1 MDASPE
7 SARRPVAVD
16 LAEYRRVAEDF
27 YDEAYARI
35 RASRDRAWL
44 VAAGCAGIAG
54 LAVAAVVG
62 LTPLKRVDLIPV
74 VVDKTSGEAH
84 VVQEIA
90 KGAVSEQEA
99 VHKADLATYVIARES
114 FDRSLVNHYYA
125 TVATRSDSA
134 VLKPYADQ
142 FQTGVPNSIYT
153 RYAGATRAIEVRGVV
168 LLSPTQGQVRFT
180 ATLLKPNAA
189 AVVED
194 FVATVGFQY
203 VTEGMSL
210 AQRLRN
216 PLGFV
221 VTSYRTD
228 QETLPREDRP

>member
-1 MDASPE
+1 M
-7 SARRPVAVD
+7 RQPVPVD
-16 LAEYRRVAEDF
+16 LAEYRCVAEDF

-44 VAAGCAGIAG
+44 VAAVSAGIAG
-54 LAVAAVVG
+54 LAVTAVVG

-84 VVQEIA
+84 VVQELA

-99 VHKADLATYVIARES
+99 VHKADLASYVIARES
-114 FDRSLVNHYYA
+114 FDRALVNHYYA
-125 TVATRSDSA
+125 TVAARSDSA
-134 VLKPYADQ
+134 VLKSYATQ
-142 FQTGVPNSIYT
+142 FQTGIPDSIYT
-153 RYAGATRAIEVRGVV
+153 RYAGGTRAIDVRGVV
-168 LLSPTQGQVRFT
+168 LLSSTLGQVRYT
-180 ATLLKPNAA
+180 ATLVKPNAA

-194 FVATVGFQY
+194 FVATIGFQY
-203 VTEGMSL
+203 VTDGMSL

-228 QETLPREDRP
+228 QETLPREDHP